1 MRGLLDSHVRGLLDS
16 HVRGLPWTGEPDA
29 AAEFDRTMVFIQKT
43 IDTLRLM
50 DAEVMAFVP

>member
-1 MRGLLDSHVRGLLDS
+1 MWEICKS
-16 HVRGLPWTGEPDA
+16 EPDA